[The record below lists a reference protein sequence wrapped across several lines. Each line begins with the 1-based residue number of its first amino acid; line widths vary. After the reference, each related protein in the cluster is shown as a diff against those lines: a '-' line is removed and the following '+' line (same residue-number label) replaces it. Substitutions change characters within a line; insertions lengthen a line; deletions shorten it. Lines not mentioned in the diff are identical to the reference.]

1 MKINLSDNIR
11 FFRKSRGVTQEQL
24 AEVMNVSVGAV
35 YKWESGQS
43 VPELNKIV
51 ELADFFDMSVDS
63 LIGYEIK
70 DNRLN
75 STVELLKTCRLNKKF
90 EGLEETERALNKYP
104 NAFAVVYNGALLY
117 WLFGMEKDDKTMLR
131 RALELFD
138 RAELLLS
145 QNDDPKINEVTIAR
159 TKAGIMQ
166 SLGNSEKAVEI
177 LKSKNVGGLYNTDI
191 GLLLANNCNR
201 PDEALEFLSESVL
214 DISAAVTNIVIGYIN
229 VYFAKKDYDSVF
241 EITKWGISVLSG
253 LIDNKTPCYLD
264 KVKVSIR
271 IFMAFAQFSIKNCDI
286 NAVRETLRLAKAAAE
301 RFDSAPNYNPDVLR
315 FVKLKRE
322 SAVYDDFGTTGMQS
336 ADNAVSLLNS
346 DEFAKIW
353 ESVKSD
359 A

>member
-11 FFRKSRGVTQEQL
+11 YNRKARGVTQEQL
-24 AEVMNVSVGAV
+24 AAVMDVSVGAV

-43 VPELNKIV
+43 VPELNKLV
-51 ELADFFDMSVDS
+51 ELANYFDMSVDS

-75 STVELLKTCRLNKKF
+75 STVELLKTYRLNKNF
-90 EGLEETERALNKYP
+90 EGLAEAERALNKYP

-117 WLFGMEKDDKTMLR
+117 WLFGMEKSDKTMLR

-145 QNDDPKINEVTIAR
+145 QNDDQKINEVTIAR

-177 LKSKNVGGLYNTDI
+177 LKRNNVGGIYNTDI
-191 GLLLANNCNR
+191 GLLLANDCNR

-214 DISAAVTNIVIGYIN
+214 EISAAITNIVIGYIN
-229 VYFAKKDYDSVF
+229 VYFSKKDYDLAF
-241 EITKWGISVLSG
+241 EIAKWGISVLSG
-253 LIDNKTPCYLD
+253 LIDKNKPCYLD
-264 KVKVSIR
+264 KVNASIR
-271 IFMAFAQFSIKNCDI
+271 VCMAFAQFSMTNCDI
-286 NAVRETLRLAKAAAE
+286 NAVCETLRLAKADAE
-301 RFDSAPNYNPDVLR
+301 RFDSAPNFSPAVLR
-315 FVKLKRE
+315 FVKLNRA
-322 SAVYDDFGTTGMQS
+322 SVVYDDFGTSGMQS
-336 ADNAVSLLNS
+336 ADKTVESVK
-346 DEFAKIW
+346 DGEFAKIW
-353 ESVKSD
+353 KSVKSN